1 MDRLLIIFII
11 LIKLSSSLYTLKDEL
26 FGEIQYN
33 SITILNCSFVDINNF
48 YFRGRLPNI
57 VDILNKE
64 NKSISNNSEIEG
76 YKYVYIPENPIH
88 SEYVKYFSNSTIFLL
103 IIIFKNIKLI
113 MEIIVIVYWIYQ
125 MKLLLINHLFIII

>member
-11 LIKLSSSLYTLKDEL
+11 LIKLYSSLYTLKDEL

-64 NKSISNNSEIEG
+64 NKSIISNNSEIEG
-76 YKYVYIPENPIH
+76 YKYVYIPEKTLYTVNML
-88 SEYVKYFSNSTIFLL
+88 NIFQILL
-103 IIIFKNIKLI
+103 F
-113 MEIIVIVYWIYQ
+113 
-125 MKLLLINHLFIII
+125 FC